1 MKTTLLSTT
10 AALAL
15 ATSPVFAQSATDQI
29 VADLQSQ
36 GYTYIE
42 VKEGPSQI
50 KAEAVRDGRKLEV
63 VYDSATGEILKQ
75 ETEAA
80 EGDYATRTGVEVDS
94 DDEDFLDD
102 DDMDEADDDEMDDER
117 DDEDRDDEER
127 DDEEHDDDEHDDD
140 EHDDEG
146 DEDDEDDDE
155 DDEDEDDD
163 EGEDD

>member
-36 GYTYIE
+36 GFTYVE

-50 KAEAVRDGRKLEV
+50 KAEAVRDGTKLEV

-102 DDMDEADDDEMDDER
+102 DDMDEAADDDEMDDDRDDDERGDDRDDDERGDDRDDDERGDDRDDDER
-117 DDEDRDDEER
+117 DDDER
-127 DDEEHDDDEHDDD
+127 DD
-140 EHDDEG
+140 
-146 DEDDEDDDE
+146 
-155 DDEDEDDD
+155 
-163 EGEDD
+163 

>member
-36 GYTYIE
+36 GFTYVE

-50 KAEAVRDGRKLEV
+50 KAEAVRDGTKLEV
-63 VYDSATGEILKQ
+63 IYDSATGEILKQ
-75 ETEAA
+75 ESEAA
-80 EGDYATRTGVEVDS
+80 EGEYAQRTGVEIDS

-102 DDMDEADDDEMDDER
+102 DDMDESDDDELDDDEEMDDEDRYDDDRDDDERDDDERDDDERDDDER
-117 DDEDRDDEER
+117 DDE
-127 DDEEHDDDEHDDD
+127 
-140 EHDDEG
+140 
-146 DEDDEDDDE
+146 ED
-155 DDEDEDDD
+155 DDEDEDD
-163 EGEDD
+163 ED